1 MNTTRWLL
9 VRLLLPLAFLLGGCQ
24 GADRGQVVYTGAPP
38 VEPAPEPEPP
48 PPPDPRPRIIAD
60 MLYEALLSFD
70 ANRLTTPPGNNAYD
84 RFVQVLDLDPG
95 NTVALE
101 GITNIALRYVG
112 LADAAMN
119 QAQYDNAASLL
130 NRGERVKPGLQQLAE
145 ARDRLAVARK
155 NKLESFPLDPRAL
168 SSQSQEMLD
177 RLAEI
182 AEYIRNSEA
191 TFLIN
196 ARNDEEGR
204 WIYKIM
210 REAVEGYRL
219 RGDIVIASA
228 PAVMVGPPPG

>member
-1 MNTTRWLL
+1 MNIRYSLL
-9 VRLLLPLAFLLGGCQ
+9 VRLLLPLVLLLGACQ
-24 GADRGQVVYTGAPP
+24 GTDRGEVVYSGAPP
-38 VEPAPEPEPP
+38 VEPTPEPAPP

-60 MLYEALLSFD
+60 MLYEALLSID
-70 ANRLTTPPGNNAYD
+70 ANRLTTPAGNNAYD
-84 RFVQVLDLDPG
+84 RFVQVLQLDPG

-101 GITNIALRYVG
+101 GITRIAQRYVE

-130 NRGERVKPGLQQLAE
+130 SRGERVKPGLPALAE
-145 ARDRLAVARK
+145 ARDRLAVARQ
-155 NKLESFPLDPRAL
+155 NKFESFALDPGAL
-168 SSQSQEMLD
+168 SGQSQEMLD

-182 AEYIRNSEA
+182 AAYIRDKQA

-219 RGDIVIASA
+219 RGDIVIAGT
-228 PAVMVGPPPG
+228 PAVMVTPSPG